1 MSLGLNCKC
10 YLDDTAIRMLP
21 IKTYLHD
28 DNMMLLVYTFLKD
41 VPTWKILIWIDV
53 TYKNYMSLL
62 FLAAL

>member
-1 MSLGLNCKC
+1 
-10 YLDDTAIRMLP
+10 MLP

-62 FLAAL
+62 FLAALVMSLSNKYW